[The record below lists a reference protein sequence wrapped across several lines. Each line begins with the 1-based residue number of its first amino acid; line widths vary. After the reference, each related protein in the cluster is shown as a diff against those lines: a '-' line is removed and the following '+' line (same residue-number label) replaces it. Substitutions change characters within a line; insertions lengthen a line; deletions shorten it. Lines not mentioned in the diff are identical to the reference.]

1 MEGSHMLT
9 RRCFGL
15 GAAAGVVA
23 RTMPAWAQSFPERPV
38 RMLLGFPPGGTVDTV
53 ARIIGPPLSER
64 LGQPVVIENRSGA
77 AGILA
82 VEAAAHA
89 PPDGHTIVFASAGA
103 LVHHSAHAG
112 EHALRS
118 DRR

>member
-9 RRCFGL
+9 RRGFGL
-15 GAAAGVVA
+15 GATAGVVA

-38 RMLLGFPPGGTVDTV
+38 RMLVGFPPGGTVDTV

-77 AGILA
+77 ARILA
-82 VEAAAHA
+82 VGAAAHA
-89 PPDGHTIVFASAGA
+89 PPRGPTLLFASARAPGIHPPHPA
-103 LVHHSAHAG
+103 DL
-112 EHALRS
+112 
-118 DRR
+118 